1 VADPAGDICLGT
13 VLMMKEVPMQTVAD
27 ERYGLNEQLKEKST
41 EESNI
46 ASYDAN
52 EVGSKQIRRIQF
64 LGSY

>member
-1 VADPAGDICLGT
+1 
-13 VLMMKEVPMQTVAD
+13 MMKEVPMQTVAD